1 MDWWMMYGPVYKLA
15 HKLAYKIIDD
25 HLKILNHPN
34 YGGNEA
40 LYLGHSSD
48 VWKSE

>member
-1 MDWWMMYGPVYKLA
+1 MDWWMMYGPEYKLT
-15 HKLAYKIIDD
+15 HKIIDD
-25 HLKILNHPN
+25 HLKSLNHHN